1 MRSKLVKVCFRSI
14 DDTTAADDIST
25 GDDPTVGERESRNGV
40 ASDLDQVSP
49 PSVIPSASMHNFLP
63 QAHMNTPHQSTV
75 SFINICICRLINVC
89 ILMWREPLHF
99 A

>member
-63 QAHMNTPHQSTV
+63 VSYEYTSSEHCVFHQYMYMQTY
-75 SFINICICRLINVC
+75 
-89 ILMWREPLHF
+89 
-99 A
+99 